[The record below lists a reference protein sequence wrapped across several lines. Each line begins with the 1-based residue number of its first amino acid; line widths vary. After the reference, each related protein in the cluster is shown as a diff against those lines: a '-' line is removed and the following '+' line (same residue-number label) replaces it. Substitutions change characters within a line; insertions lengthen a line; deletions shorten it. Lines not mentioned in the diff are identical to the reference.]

1 MDRVW
6 YVLSESS
13 LQAPPSSTGCEILF
27 NSSRIDD
34 PTSTAEL
41 TSQCKAD
48 QATTGLA
55 TLLPLNFLQL
65 FFRLDTLSQLSYP
78 SVLLSVLYG
87 GQSVSSHTVSVQG
100 SSMKSGPPIIKFTW
114 VFFIMT
120 FLLNISFS
128 NIGQNPAICSN
139 LFYVSSGYLS
149 SMFPQFSADIFL
161 RCILEST
168 ISEYDKE
175 NDTS

>member
-41 TSQCKAD
+41 TSQCKAV

-87 GQSVSSHTVSVQG
+87 GQSVSSHTVSAQNSKLIFHQSRESFHGYITSEQFNDKVG
-100 SSMKSGPPIIKFTW
+100 
-114 VFFIMT
+114 FFLYGQENSI
-120 FLLNISFS
+120 LKCVLCFS
-128 NIGQNPAICSN
+128 T
-139 LFYVSSGYLS
+139 V
-149 SMFPQFSADIFL
+149 
-161 RCILEST
+161 
-168 ISEYDKE
+168 
-175 NDTS
+175 

>member
-1 MDRVW
+1 MRFCFI
-6 YVLSESS
+6 LAGLMTPPPLQSS
-13 LQAPPSSTGCEILF
+13 PDSVKQTKPPQGWPHCSHSAVCLLQIRHP
-27 NSSRIDD
+27 
-34 PTSTAEL
+34 L
-41 TSQCKAD
+41 TTICSD
-48 QATTGLA
+48 
-55 TLLPLNFLQL
+55 
-65 FFRLDTLSQLSYP
+65 
-78 SVLLSVLYG
+78 VLLNVPYG

-100 SSMKSGPPIIKFTW
+100 SSMKSGPPILKFTW